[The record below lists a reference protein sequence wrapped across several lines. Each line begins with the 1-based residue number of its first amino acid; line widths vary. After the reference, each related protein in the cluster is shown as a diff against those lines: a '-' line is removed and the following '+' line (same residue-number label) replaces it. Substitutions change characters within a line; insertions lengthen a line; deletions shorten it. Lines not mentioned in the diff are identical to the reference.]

1 MIHFN
6 CTCGRE
12 LQSPDDLAGHP
23 GRCPSCGEVRTVP
36 RRPASCALE
45 TLEPASVGGSV
56 RGFTLTA
63 SPPKRPLPESGA
75 SRGGAGE
82 LDLAA
87 KVFYAAL
94 IVGLIALSIWMVTP
108 RTCGLRIPPSAEAES
123 KLTCLGLAIVN
134 CAAGEGEFPPAGGG
148 KKMHP
153 GLSWRVALLPYLG
166 YDVLYSQF
174 HLDEPWD
181 SPRNIQLLVQ
191 MPNDFIIPGSNDPS
205 GMTRYRVFVGK
216 GTAFE
221 VSEPGAKV
229 RPGLRV
235 QNMPEWKDK
244 ILVIKAADA
253 VPWTKPDELD
263 YKPDGPLPRLSTVT
277 GGPRALMGDGSVRDL
292 VPDTPDEV
300 LRALIAR

>member
-1 MIHFN
+1 M
-6 CTCGRE
+6 
-12 LQSPDDLAGHP
+12 
-23 GRCPSCGEVRTVP
+23 VP
-36 RRPASCALE
+36 RRLVPCVVELG
-45 TLEPASVGGSV
+45 PASVDGSAV
-56 RGFTLTA
+56 CLTLTA
-63 SPPKRPLPESGA
+63 TLPERPLTRPA
-75 SRGGAGE
+75 DSRGNARE
-82 LDLAA
+82 LGLAA

-166 YDVLYSQF
+166 YDVLYRQF

-181 SPRNIQLLVQ
+181 SPHNIQLLAQ

-221 VSEPGAKV
+221 VPDPGAKI

-235 QNMPEWKDK
+235 QNLREWKEK
-244 ILVIKAADA
+244 ILVIEAADS
-253 VPWTKPDELD
+253 VPWTKPDELQ
-263 YKPDGPLPRLSTVT
+263 YKPDGPLPSLSTVS
-277 GGPRALMGDGSVRDL
+277 GGPRALRGDLSVRVL
-292 VPDTPDEV
+292 GPDTPDEV